1 MIQRSLQLMGKRN
14 MAWQKSEM
22 PALGT
27 DEVLI
32 KTIAT
37 AISIGAEL
45 PQYEQSDAADPFP
58 VYPRKVGYESY
69 GEVVA
74 IGSSV
79 RAFKI
84 GDKVIAFYGQKN
96 FGIVKAEN
104 ACPVPEHIDSRT
116 ALLAI
121 LSCDAAKGVRKL
133 NPKKQ
138 ARVMVTGMG
147 PMGLLAVHY
156 LKNFFKVQHVD
167 VIEPDRSRWNMAK
180 TFGVNAIYSPADYPE
195 DLYDFG
201 IECSAT
207 NEGFACLQ
215 QAVKS
220 RGEICVLSDGNKE
233 TLALQP
239 EFFEKELRIVGSS
252 DGWDYREHAQWFYGA
267 AESTPYVKDIFQH
280 AIDHTEI
287 GQCFEALANGEISPI
302 KVFVSGWES

>member
-1 MIQRSLQLMGKRN
+1 MVKQEDNGYSEMIKGYVIGGAQMIQRSLQLMGKGN
-14 MAWQKSEM
+14 MAWQESEL
-22 PALGT
+22 PPLGK

-37 AISIGAEL
+37 AISVGADL

-79 RAFKI
+79 RTLKT
-84 GDKVIAFYGQKN
+84 GDKAIAFYGQKN
-96 FGIVKAEN
+96 FGIVKADN
-104 ACPVPEHIDSRT
+104 AFSVAEHNDSRT

-133 NPKKQ
+133 NPDKQ
-138 ARVMVTGMG
+138 SRVMVTGMG
-147 PMGLLAVHY
+147 TMGLLVVHY

-167 VIEPDRSRWNMAK
+167 VIEPDAGRWNVAE
-180 TFGVNAIYSPADYPE
+180 TFGVTAIYSPADCPE
-195 DLYDFG
+195 DFYDFG

-215 QAVKS
+215 QALKS
-220 RGEICVLSDGNKE
+220 QGEICVLSDGNKE

-252 DGWDYREHAQWFYGA
+252 DGWDYREHA
-267 AESTPYVKDIFQH
+267 
-280 AIDHTEI
+280 
-287 GQCFEALANGEISPI
+287 
-302 KVFVSGWES
+302 

>member
-1 MIQRSLQLMGKRN
+1 
-14 MAWQKSEM
+14 MAWQESEM

-79 RAFKI
+79 RMFKT

-96 FGIVKAEN
+96 FGIMKAEN
-104 ACPVPEHIDSRT
+104 AYPVPEHIDSRT

-147 PMGLLAVHY
+147 TMGWLAVHY

-167 VIEPDRSRWNMAK
+167 VIEPDRNRWNMAK

-220 RGEICVLSDGNKE
+220 HGEICVLSDGNKE

-252 DGWDYREHAQWFYGA
+252 DGWDYREHTQWFYGA
-267 AESTPYVKDIFQH
+267 TESTPYVKDIFQH
-280 AIDHTEI
+280 EIDHTEI

>member
-14 MAWQKSEM
+14 MAWQESEM

-79 RAFKI
+79 RMFKT

-96 FGIVKAEN
+96 FGIMKAEN
-104 ACPVPEHIDSRT
+104 AYPVPEHIDSRT

-147 PMGLLAVHY
+147 TMGLLAVHY

-207 NEGFACLQ
+207 NEGFAFLQ

-220 RGEICVLSDGNKE
+220 HGEICVLSDGNKE
-233 TLALQP
+233 PLALQP

-280 AIDHTEI
+280 EIDHAEI
-287 GQCFEALANGEISPI
+287 KRCFEALAKREINPI
-302 KVFVSGWES
+302 KVFVSGWEG